1 MVSHNCNLNFV
12 IYISSRNSFKLAKKI
27 GSFLLV
33 SSTLDVD
40 LCKYK
45 LSKLLEIICSSF
57 IHSVVSWTKKNFK
70 GCFGLCVCS
79 TIKKKQVKKMQD
91 EWFTQACKSYFTKN
105 WGQPLFIG
113 RSHKPNHMFIL
124 QSNTI

>member
-12 IYISSRNSFKLAKKI
+12 IYISSRNSFKLAKKNWFFSV
-27 GSFLLV
+27 GV
-33 SSTLDVD
+33 KHTRCN

-57 IHSVVSWTKKNFK
+57 IHLVVSWTKKNFK

-79 TIKKKQVKKMQD
+79 TIKKEQVKKMQD